1 MRVRRIISAS
11 GEGLPFSFGGDR
23 AYVSVWPKNPDGE
36 DLMLLFTIDC
46 EAARRRLN
54 RMDLPSYGYV
64 HVFSTYDPD
73 EYFLDSITV
82 DEVQLNR
89 GCPSYTYV
97 VHTGADVS
105 IQSPRP
111 SIPLV
116 HADFDEVSMAEGE
129 MSTSSMVFESKP
141 VGERVFS
148 TLSDSFNF
156 FCQVYSADFPD
167 PFKDA
172 LYLSDA
178 VGYLLINTQMGG
190 EEVDGCFFVQA
201 G

>member
-23 AYVSVWPKNPDGE
+23 AYVSVWPKNPDGQ
-36 DLMLLFTIDC
+36 DLLLLFSIDC
-46 EAARRRLN
+46 KAASQRLN
-54 RMDLPSYGYV
+54 RVDLPSQGYL

-73 EYFLDSITV
+73 DYFLDSITI
-82 DEVQLNR
+82 DEVQLKR

-97 VHTGADVS
+97 VHSVVEVA

-111 SIPLV
+111 SIPLA
-116 HADFDEVSMAEGE
+116 HADFDEVSVAEGE
-129 MSTSSMVFESKP
+129 MSTSSMVYETTP
-141 VGERVFS
+141 VGQRVFS
-148 TLSDSFNF
+148 TLSDSFSF
-156 FCQVYSADFPD
+156 FCQVYSSDFPE

-178 VGYLLINTQMGG
+178 TGYLLINKQLGG
-190 EEVDGCFFVQA
+190 ELADGCFFVQA
-201 G
+201 A